1 MTTTQEAGVTPRP
14 LVNTRMP
21 TKASWNESFYDGQC
35 KVVKGRIE
43 KYKNTWV
50 AELIGSRGFSF
61 EPEAEPSVAE
71 SSSTEQALTVGQ
83 EVTETRPKR
92 SKGAKNENN

>member
-1 MTTTQEAGVTPRP
+1 
-14 LVNTRMP
+14 MP

-43 KYKNTWV
+43 KYKPTW
-50 AELIGSRGFSF
+50 ASELVGSRGFSF
-61 EPEAEPSVAE
+61 EPDAEPSVAE
-71 SSSTEQALTVGQ
+71 TADEQTNGQAEATVQ
-83 EVTETRPKR
+83 RPKR